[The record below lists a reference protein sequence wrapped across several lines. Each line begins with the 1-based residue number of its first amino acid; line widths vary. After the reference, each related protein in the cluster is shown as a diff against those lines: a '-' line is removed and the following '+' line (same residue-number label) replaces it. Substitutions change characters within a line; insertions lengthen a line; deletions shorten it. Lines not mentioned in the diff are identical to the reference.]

1 LAVRRLLSY
10 LLPEG
15 TDVRETALLGRVIY
29 LAFFLGVFVFAYKAY
44 ADHVTN
50 SYFSIKNKILVMF
63 EKSNRREM
71 PDPADSPSQPPVAEQ
86 AAK

>member
-1 LAVRRLLSY
+1 MGRRFFVP
-10 LLPEG
+10 LPILPRQQ
-15 TDVRETALLGRVIY
+15 T
-29 LAFFLGVFVFAYKAY
+29 YKAY

-63 EKSNRREM
+63 ERSNRREM